1 MAYLTLLNVLN
12 EVNKWRVKYNLKIEV
27 PSKSLKTKQAL
38 LNECSIENANTKCK
52 ESTLYSDILN
62 KAIGSMNSI

>member
-1 MAYLTLLNVLN
+1 MKNTTLH
-12 EVNKWRVKYNLKIEV
+12 YNNDMILMSSLGIEV

-38 LNECSIENANTKCK
+38 LSECSIENSNTKCK
-52 ESTLYSDILN
+52 ESTSYSDILN